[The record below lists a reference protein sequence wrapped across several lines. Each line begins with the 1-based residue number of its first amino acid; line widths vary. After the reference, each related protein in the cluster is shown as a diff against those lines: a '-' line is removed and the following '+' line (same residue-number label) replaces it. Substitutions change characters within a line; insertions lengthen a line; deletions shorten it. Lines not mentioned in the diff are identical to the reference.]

1 MAKIPLTKQYP
12 KAPDIPTSGGLGHK
26 VAETFARAIVRA
38 RDLVTEWI
46 EDRLINFAVDILERI
61 ESDIAPFIRPML
73 NDLQSIPGMPASL
86 NTLIN
91 EVKNPTHQ
99 GIGAV
104 LGGLAS
110 STVTG
115 SLGGAINAYL
125 APYMW
130 EANKRFRP
138 AHLDLQSCMVLMER
152 FPQLSGFLQNELR
165 ELGYTDE
172 RWGMLRELI
181 RNYPDLSAMNELI
194 RRGKMTPEEAITN
207 LVAQGV
213 REEDATNLISLRYL
227 TIDADSVRQLYLRGV
242 ITEASHDQKL
252 RSLGLPDE
260 TITLLKSLYY
270 FIPPAQDLIS
280 MAVREAFSPDA
291 VTELGLDQ
299 DFPADFASWANKQGV
314 SDFWA
319 HKYWQAH
326 WQLPSPNMGY
336 EMYQRGIISYE
347 QLASLLKAL
356 DYSPVWRDKLI
367 QLAHSPYTR
376 VDIRRMYQMGILS
389 QEQVFRSYKDIGYDD
404 EHATNLTIFTV
415 TGASEEEKDLTKAD
429 IIAGYKDNILF
440 REDAKALLMNL
451 GYDETEAE
459 FYLVRAEID
468 ITTEQRKTR
477 IDEIH
482 TLYIKRVYLESQAR
496 NSLAQA
502 GVSGLEVEKLIDKWN
517 RELQTRVEQ
526 LTRADVKELYKRR
539 MMSRVDTQMY
549 LQRINYTTESIAQLL
564 ALWDNEIA
572 AEAQAETLAGI
583 RKLTNTEIQK
593 LLWQGIITEPRA
605 GELLSERGY
614 DGETVTWLLESWSLS
629 LQEQE
634 ASEAEKEAKEA
645 EAKIRKPTLSEI
657 HSLYIQE
664 MITLDKA
671 GALLTDIGVAND
683 IRGYYQELWYSE
695 KAKLDQAKAERAERE
710 SVSKTKLLSLSQAN
724 ALYIGEFIDAN
735 EVAAILTAQGYS
747 DTDKERLLTMW
758 DADKER
764 IEADEAEKAERTAN
778 PPARLLTRSQIGE
791 VYKAKLITETEA
803 RSALRQL
810 NYTED
815 VIDDTIALWSAKK
828 EEE

>member
-1 MAKIPLTKQYP
+1 
-12 KAPDIPTSGGLGHK
+12 
-26 VAETFARAIVRA
+26 
-38 RDLVTEWI
+38 
-46 EDRLINFAVDILERI
+46 
-61 ESDIAPFIRPML
+61 
-73 NDLQSIPGMPASL
+73 
-86 NTLIN
+86 
-91 EVKNPTHQ
+91 
-99 GIGAV
+99 
-104 LGGLAS
+104 
-110 STVTG
+110 
-115 SLGGAINAYL
+115 
-125 APYMW
+125 
-130 EANKRFRP
+130 
-138 AHLDLQSCMVLMER
+138 
-152 FPQLSGFLQNELR
+152 
-165 ELGYTDE
+165 
-172 RWGMLRELI
+172 
-181 RNYPDLSAMNELI
+181 
-194 RRGKMTPEEAITN
+194 
-207 LVAQGV
+207 
-213 REEDATNLISLRYL
+213 
-227 TIDADSVRQLYLRGV
+227 
-242 ITEASHDQKL
+242 
-252 RSLGLPDE
+252 
-260 TITLLKSLYY
+260 
-270 FIPPAQDLIS
+270 
-280 MAVREAFSPDA
+280 
-291 VTELGLDQ
+291 
-299 DFPADFASWANKQGV
+299 
-314 SDFWA
+314 
-319 HKYWQAH
+319 
-326 WQLPSPNMGY
+326 
-336 EMYQRGIISYE
+336 
-347 QLASLLKAL
+347 
-356 DYSPVWRDKLI
+356 
-367 QLAHSPYTR
+367 
-376 VDIRRMYQMGILS
+376 
-389 QEQVFRSYKDIGYDD
+389 
-404 EHATNLTIFTV
+404 
-415 TGASEEEKDLTKAD
+415 
-429 IIAGYKDNILF
+429 
-440 REDAKALLMNL
+440 
-451 GYDETEAE
+451 
-459 FYLVRAEID
+459 
-468 ITTEQRKTR
+468 
-477 IDEIH
+477 
-482 TLYIKRVYLESQAR
+482 
-496 NSLAQA
+496 
-502 GVSGLEVEKLIDKWN
+502 
-517 RELQTRVEQ
+517 
-526 LTRADVKELYKRR
+526 
-539 MMSRVDTQMY
+539 MY